1 MTAANEAARR
11 LRVERAIRWGA
22 LGVGVLLFF
31 GALYYINFQTALG
44 TLEHLGVALPLALL
58 FSGLWHLARTWA
70 WAWCFPQPRTV
81 SFARLARVRLAAEA
95 FSFLTLRG
103 IAGEPL
109 KVVLLGDRVDP
120 RQATAAVALERIAYL
135 IGTTLIVGV
144 GSIVA
149 LVGLEL
155 TPTWFRVFRAF
166 AIASAVIAIATA
178 LIVAGRGSYF
188 RKWLT
193 RIDSAIGTSLAE
205 GRISRFISAV
215 ERQMLEL
222 VRGNPVRL
230 AVLLTATVAAY
241 LCMALEAWVILR
253 ASGAAITPNRALAVE
268 TFSRVASFASA
279 FIPANLGALE
289 ASSLAAVAAV
299 GVTAGGAALALAR
312 RIRGLFWAGIGLA
325 IFPRGARRV
334 PLQSGSGRPH
344 PEPTPQRTL
353 LYFPYDAAVS
363 VPPSARLAGLPLAER
378 VLRPACRAGY
388 TRIVVWLPDGCD
400 TAKSARLRRLA
411 RTIGRTIVVAR
422 TDAEW
427 LDALAALAPDD
438 VVTAIGAGTIV
449 STGLLEEARDLP
461 VAAGEIRDVPAGPDF
476 RVSGAIRLNAAAA
489 VRPAAVQALVAGHR
503 RRAEPL
509 PSGVDVSNGRAALA
523 LRITSAA
530 DLPRAEETIRRASYK
545 MTDARIARFNRRM
558 SLPVSIALI
567 PTPLTANQLSIMLVA
582 IGFYSAWLFSTG
594 HYAAGV
600 VGGFLS
606 LAASVL
612 DGCDGEIAR
621 LKYQESALGCWIET
635 FGDYSYYIAIFIG
648 LTIGSVRQTG
658 YEAFYW
664 IGGLALAGTLLS
676 FALLIY
682 LRTRIT
688 AGQPEKLHA
697 IARERFKAAG
707 ESWWS
712 RMIWRVSFVATRAAM
727 PYGIMAFAI
736 VGALPAIVVLA
747 ALGANIYW
755 VSIVIKLRHL
765 LGSEEAVAA

>member
-1 MTAANEAARR
+1 MTAAHEAARKAR
-11 LRVERAIRWGA
+11 LERAVRWGA
-22 LGVGVLLFF
+22 LGVGIALFF
-31 GALYYINFQTALG
+31 ATLYYINFRTALG
-44 TLEHLGVALPLALL
+44 TLEHLGVALPLALV
-58 FSGLWHLARTWA
+58 FSGLWHVARTWA

-81 SFARLARVRLAAEA
+81 SFARLMRVRLSAEA

-144 GSIVA
+144 GSMLA
-149 LVGLEL
+149 MAGLPL
-155 TPTWFRVFRAF
+155 SRTWFRVFRAF
-166 AIASAVIAIATA
+166 AIASGVIAFVTA
-178 LIVAGRGSYF
+178 MIVAGRGSYF
-188 RKWLT
+188 QSWLM
-193 RIDSAIGTSLAE
+193 RIDRVLGTSIAE
-205 GRISRFISAV
+205 GRVSRFISAV

-222 VRGNPVRL
+222 VRGNPLRL
-230 AVLLTATVAAY
+230 AVLLTATIAAY

-299 GVTAGGAALALAR
+299 GAATGGAALALAR
-312 RIRGLFWAGIGLA
+312 RIRGLFWAGVGLA
-325 IFPRGARRV
+325 IFPRGTRPV
-334 PLQSGSGRPH
+334 PVQRPNNH
-344 PEPTPQRTL
+344 PSPPASAVRTL
-353 LYFPYDAAVS
+353 LYFPYDEAVT

-378 VLRPACRAGY
+378 VLRPARRAGY
-388 TRIVVWLPDGCD
+388 SRIIVWLPDGCQE
-400 TAKSARLRRLA
+400 TKGSRLRRLA
-411 RTIGRTIVVAR
+411 RAIGGGIVVAR
-422 TDAEW
+422 THAEW
-427 LDALAALAPDD
+427 QDALAGLDPDEP
-438 VVTAIGAGTIV
+438 VTAIGAGTIV
-449 STGLLEEARDLP
+449 STALLEQAADLP
-461 VAAGEIRDVPAGPDF
+461 VVADDVRDVPAGPDF
-476 RVSGAIRLNAAAA
+476 RVSGVVRCTAAAA
-489 VRPAAVQALVAGHR
+489 SSADAVQAILSAHR
-503 RRAEPL
+503 RRAHPL
-509 PSGVDVSNGRAALA
+509 PSGVDVSRGRATLA
-523 LRITSAA
+523 LRIESAA
-530 DLPRAEETIRRASYK
+530 DLAYAEDTIRRSSYK
-545 MTDARIARFNRRM
+545 MTDAKVARFNRRM
-558 SLPVSIALI
+558 SLPISIALI
-567 PTPLTANQLSIMLVA
+567 PTPLTANQLSMMLVTL
-582 IGFYSAWLFSTG
+582 GFYSAWLFSAG

-600 VGGFLS
+600 LGAFLS

-648 LTIGSVRQTG
+648 LTIGAVRQTG
-658 YEAFYW
+658 YDAFYW

-682 LRTRIT
+682 LRSRIT

-707 ESWWS
+707 GSIWS

-727 PYGIMAFAI
+727 PYGIMAFAL
-736 VGALPAIVVLA
+736 VGALPGIVLLA

>member
-1 MTAANEAARR
+1 MTAAHEAARKAR
-11 LRVERAIRWGA
+11 IERVVRWGA
-22 LGVGVLLFF
+22 LGVGILLFF
-31 GALYYINFQTALG
+31 GTLYYINFRTALG

-70 WAWCFPQPRTV
+70 WAWCFPQPRAV
-81 SFARLARVRLAAEA
+81 SFARLVRVRLSAEA

-120 RQATAAVALERIAYL
+120 REATAAVALERIAYL

-144 GSIVA
+144 GSMLA
-149 LVGLEL
+149 MAGLPL
-155 TPTWFRVFRAF
+155 SRTWFRVFRAF
-166 AIASAVIAIATA
+166 AIASGVIAVLTGM
-178 LIVAGRGSYF
+178 IVAGRGSYVQS
-188 RKWLT
+188 WLM
-193 RIDSAIGTSLAE
+193 RLDRVLGTSIAQ
-205 GRISRFISAV
+205 GRVSRFISAV

-222 VRGNPVRL
+222 VRGNPLRL
-230 AVLLTATVAAY
+230 TVLLIATIAAY

-253 ASGAAITPNRALAVE
+253 ASGAVITPNRALAVE

-299 GVTAGGAALALAR
+299 GAATGGAALALAR
-312 RIRGLFWAGIGLA
+312 RIRGLFWAGVGLA
-325 IFPRGARRV
+325 IFPRGTRRV
-334 PLQSGSGRPH
+334 PVETPDSRPH
-344 PEPTPQRTL
+344 PDAAPARTL
-353 LYFPYDAAVS
+353 LYLPYDNAVS
-363 VPPSARLAGLPLAER
+363 LPPSARLAGLPLAER
-378 VLRPACRAGY
+378 VLRPARRAGY
-388 TRIVVWLPDGCD
+388 ARIVVWLPDGCQE
-400 TAKSARLRRLA
+400 TNGSRLRRLA
-411 RTIGRTIVVAR
+411 RAIGGAIVVAR
-422 TDAEW
+422 TEAEW
-427 LDALAALAPDD
+427 HDALAGLGPDEP
-438 VVTAIGAGTIV
+438 VTAIGAGTIV
-449 STGLLEEARDLP
+449 STALLEQAAEVP
-461 VAAGEIRDVPAGPDF
+461 VVGDDVRDVPAGPDF
-476 RVSGAIRLNAAAA
+476 RVSGVVRCTAATAA
-489 VRPAAVQALVAGHR
+489 SPAAVQAILSTHR

-509 PSGVDVSNGRAALA
+509 PSGVDVSRGRATLA
-523 LRITSAA
+523 LRIESAA
-530 DLPRAEETIRRASYK
+530 DLAHAEETIRRSSYK
-545 MTDARIARFNRRM
+545 MTDAKVARFNRRM
-558 SLPVSIALI
+558 SLPISIALI
-567 PTPLTANQLSIMLVA
+567 PTPLTANQLSMMLVA
-582 IGFYSAWLFSTG
+582 LGFYSAWLFSTG

-600 VGGFLS
+600 VGAFLS

-648 LTIGSVRQTG
+648 LTIGAVRQTG

-682 LRTRIT
+682 LRSRIT

-707 ESWWS
+707 GSVWS
-712 RMIWRVSFVATRAAM
+712 KMIWRVSFVATRAAM
-727 PYGIMAFAI
+727 PYGIMAFAL
-736 VGALPAIVVLA
+736 VNALPGIVLFA